1 LLRPTLWTLL
11 FLVSALSASRAEVGL
26 LMEQPYG
33 KLGALS
39 PTGHAALYL
48 SRVCTETP
56 VKLRRCRPGE
66 AGVVISRYA
75 RIRGYDW
82 IAIPIVPYLY
92 AVDHPSQIPA
102 SITPA
107 TATRLRD
114 DYRRAHL
121 EALAPDRRN
130 DQAPVG
136 EWTEL
141 VGSAYRRTIY
151 VFEIQTSPAQDDRLI
166 QELNARP
173 NRRRFNFFF
182 RNCANFAE
190 SVLNFY
196 FPHVVHR
203 SFTADFGLTTPKQI
217 AKSLVSYGQHQNELR
232 FSMFVVP
239 QVPGT
244 IQRSGN
250 ICGVV
255 ESLVKKKQF
264 AIPLLVW
271 QPYFTAA
278 LVGTYLVR
286 GRFNPARDSIV
297 LNENDEFLALMRDA
311 PPAPARQEKTIE
323 QTSFRGGRDGAN
335 SCNSVTGCNR
345 PAEAAMSQISGE
357 K

>member
-1 LLRPTLWTLL
+1 
-11 FLVSALSASRAEVGL
+11 
-26 LMEQPYG
+26 MEQPYG

-48 SRVCTETP
+48 SRVCAETP

-66 AGVVISRYA
+66 AGVVLSRYN
-75 RIRGYDW
+75 RMKGYDW
-82 IAIPIVPYLY
+82 IAIPLVPYLY

-114 DYRRAHL
+114 DYRQSYL
-121 EALAPDRRN
+121 EALAPDGSN
-130 DQAPVG
+130 GKMPEG

-141 VGSAYRRTIY
+141 VGNAYLRTIY
-151 VFEIQTSPAQDDRLI
+151 VFEIQTSPGQDDRLI
-166 QELNARP
+166 RELNARP

-182 RNCANFAE
+182 RNCANFAQ

-196 FPHVVHR
+196 FPHAVHR
-203 SFTADFGLTTPKQI
+203 SFSADFGLTTPKQI
-217 AKSLVSYGQHQNELR
+217 AKSLVAYGRHQNELR
-232 FSMFVVP
+232 FSMFVIP

-264 AIPLLVW
+264 AIPLLIW

-297 LNENDEFLALMRDA
+297 LNKNDEFQALMRDA
-311 PPAPARQEKTIE
+311 PPAPARQENTIE
-323 QTSFRGGRDGAN
+323 QASFRRRRDRAD
-335 SCNSVTGCNR
+335 SCNSVADCNHST
-345 PAEAAMSQISGE
+345 EASGLE
-357 K
+357 SPSEN